1 MFIRIEKAKEEDM
14 AEVAQLFRMTRESEL
29 SYLPN
34 LHTTQEDVSFFR
46 TKVFGRQTVYVLREN
61 NVRLV
66 GFIAFDTEWIHHLY
80 ILPELTG
87 QGLGAQLIKL
97 AKKNSKNLQ
106 LWAFKRNQRAIKFY
120 QKHRF
125 KIIKETDG
133 NENEEKEPDVLMQ
146 WMA

>member
-1 MFIRIEKAKEEDM
+1 MED
-14 AEVAQLFRMTRESEL
+14 VARLFRITRESEL
-29 SYLPN
+29 PYLPK
-34 LHTTQEDVSFFR
+34 LHTAQEDVSFFR
-46 TKVFGRQTVYVLREN
+46 ATVFGSQTVYVLREN

-80 ILPELTG
+80 ILPELMG

-106 LWAFKRNQRAIKFY
+106 LWAFKRNHRAIEFY

-133 NENEEKEPDVLMQ
+133 SENEEKEPDVLMQ
-146 WMA
+146 WRA